1 MGDVGEDD
9 DDEDDDDED
18 EEDEE
23 QPPAKKSKNVKE
35 KETPAKKVEA
45 APPVKKDQ
53 EKAKAAT
60 EEPVDMERM
69 KNRDAKTLFIKNFP
83 STCSVKQIKALS
95 SDIKQ
100 VRLRVNTKFR
110 KQKGKGIQTGYGY
123 VEFASEELAE
133 KNKPILEKSKLGGN
147 TLVVDY
153 VGAKSKHQ
161 QTKAKTEV
169 ENFDPLRLY
178 IAGLPMDAKES
189 DIRRLF
195 PKASEITIPVNKKGG
210 HIFGYGFVSFT
221 TADLAKQ
228 YHQSAQ
234 GAKIKENPLVVLF
247 AKQRKAQEESKKA
260 AKKEK
265 KAKKEKPAK
274 KEEEAAAMEEDEDE
288 EDEED
293 MEDDADDD
301 EDDEDD
307 DEDEDDEDD
316 DDDDDDDDE

>member
-53 EKAKAAT
+53 QKTKEEKAKAAT

-161 QTKAKTEV
+161 QTKAKQKLKT
-169 ENFDPLRLY
+169 LIL
-178 IAGLPMDAKES
+178 
-189 DIRRLF
+189 
-195 PKASEITIPVNKKGG
+195 
-210 HIFGYGFVSFT
+210 
-221 TADLAKQ
+221 
-228 YHQSAQ
+228 
-234 GAKIKENPLVVLF
+234 
-247 AKQRKAQEESKKA
+247 
-260 AKKEK
+260 
-265 KAKKEKPAK
+265 
-274 KEEEAAAMEEDEDE
+274 
-288 EDEED
+288 
-293 MEDDADDD
+293 
-301 EDDEDD
+301 
-307 DEDEDDEDD
+307 
-316 DDDDDDDDE
+316 